1 MRLSKIQQDKVTLTS
16 SGSSFLKQILLQWS
30 EIKEQ
35 KSAEEHTDLQVRYM
49 KANDEAASNLE
60 PISTNKADKNEEHED
75 DSNDPNTKA
84 MGDVTEIQGV
94 L

>member
-1 MRLSKIQQDKVTLTS
+1 
-16 SGSSFLKQILLQWS
+16 
-30 EIKEQ
+30 
-35 KSAEEHTDLQVRYM
+35 M

-75 DSNDPNTKA
+75 SINPNTKP

>member
-1 MRLSKIQQDKVTLTS
+1 
-16 SGSSFLKQILLQWS
+16 
-30 EIKEQ
+30 
-35 KSAEEHTDLQVRYM
+35 M